1 MVPQHTKL
9 IPPKRLAHIESR
21 NAWAV
26 ACAFRVVL
34 YWMGPPPWKPWV
46 KATPLQLVVAPLGAL
61 WRLTSSTLA
70 VSQFSGTTRVAVWDQ
85 KHPGKEML
93 SGVWIRTVAAWGQ
106 VSVSGW
112 RLEERVPAG
121 KVFLGSTGSPA

>member
-1 MVPQHTKL
+1 
-9 IPPKRLAHIESR
+9 
-21 NAWAV
+21 
-26 ACAFRVVL
+26 
-34 YWMGPPPWKPWV
+34 MGPPPWKPWV

-85 KHPGKEML
+85 KHPGKEVL